1 MKLQGWLLQSG
12 WSMRVF
18 GRGSYTGMSATEG
31 CQLGGY
37 EEEVTPDRGCP
48 EEQSEA

>member
-1 MKLQGWLLQSG
+1 
-12 WSMRVF
+12 
-18 GRGSYTGMSATEG
+18 MSATEG

-37 EEEVTPDRGCP
+37 EEEVAPDRGCP